1 MDVLMF
7 NQIPSAFPQIKG
19 AGQFAT
25 KSSPHLL
32 GRILTILPSRLMPS
46 LTVILYFAFIFLG
59 NALLLLLLTTLLL
72 SKKLP
77 QRTNHFLTN
86 VFITNYLATIPP
98 SLLFISG
105 HFNDNVPDPPKTLCI
120 IQSALV
126 DGVVPMQETA
136 TILILRSEVAF
147 KDIVLS

>member
-1 MDVLMF
+1 MF
-7 NQIPSAFPQIKG
+7 
-19 AGQFAT
+19 
-25 KSSPHLL
+25 SSP
-32 GRILTILPSRLMPS
+32 
-46 LTVILYFAFIFLG
+46 
-59 NALLLLLLTTLLL
+59 
-72 SKKLP
+72 
-77 QRTNHFLTN
+77 
-86 VFITNYLATIPP
+86 ITWLQFHPP
-98 SLLFISG
+98 YC